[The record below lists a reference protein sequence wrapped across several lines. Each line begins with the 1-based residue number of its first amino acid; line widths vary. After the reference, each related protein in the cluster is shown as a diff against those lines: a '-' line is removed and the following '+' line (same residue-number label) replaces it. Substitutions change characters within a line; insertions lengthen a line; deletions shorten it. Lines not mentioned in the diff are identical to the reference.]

1 MEDRYS
7 DWAKEM
13 KEEKNIGAMY
23 YEKSEITPVF
33 VVGYAISVKKYII
46 GIITV
51 SVSAWD
57 EAFGFLLKE
66 TFHGLICQG
75 DA

>member
-1 MEDRYS
+1 
-7 DWAKEM
+7 M
-13 KEEKNIGAMY
+13 KEKKNIGAMY

-33 VVGYAISVKKYII
+33 VVGYAISVKNTSLESF
-46 GIITV
+46 TV

>member
-1 MEDRYS
+1 MTERKR
-7 DWAKEM
+7 WK
-13 KEEKNIGAMY
+13 KKKNIGAMY

-33 VVGYAISVKKYII
+33 VVGYAISVKNTSLESF
-46 GIITV
+46 TV

-66 TFHGLICQG
+66 TFHGLITVCQG